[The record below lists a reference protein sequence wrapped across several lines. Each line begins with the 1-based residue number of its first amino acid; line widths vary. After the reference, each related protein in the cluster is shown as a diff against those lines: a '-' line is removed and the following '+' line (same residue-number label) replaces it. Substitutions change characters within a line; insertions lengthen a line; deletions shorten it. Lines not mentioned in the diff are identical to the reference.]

1 MLDCS
6 DEPSVVELAWEQAPQ
21 KTCLPEKFTDFFER
35 HGTVRAREGCRRAYL
50 RFYLRGQA
58 IVEHSGAQL
67 GVFTT
72 DASRQGIGFLSPIQ
86 LLPKQRCRIQLPK
99 TKGFQIEVVRCRR
112 VDERCYECGA
122 TFVLGATVK
131 R

>member
-6 DEPSVVELAWEQAPQ
+6 DEPCVIELFWENAVH
-21 KTCLPEKFTDFFER
+21 KTRLPEKFTDFFER

-58 IVEHSGAQL
+58 IVNRKEDRL
-67 GVFTT
+67 GVLTT

-86 LLPKQRCRIQLPK
+86 LLPKERCRIQLPK

-112 VDERCYECGA
+112 IDERCYECGA
-122 TFVLGATVK
+122 TFVLGGIAT
-131 R
+131 

>member
-1 MLDCS
+1 MLDCRN
-6 DEPSVVELAWEQAPQ
+6 EPCVIELHWDSATHQAR
-21 KTCLPEKFTDFFER
+21 LPEKFTDFFER

-58 IVEHSGAQL
+58 IVDRRGDQL

-72 DASRQGIGFLSPIQ
+72 DASRQGIGFLSPVQ
-86 LLPKQRCRIQLPK
+86 LLPKERCRIQLPK

-112 VDERCYECGA
+112 IDERCYECGA
-122 TFVLGATVK
+122 TFVLAAVSK
-131 R
+131 

>member
-6 DEPSVVELAWEQAPQ
+6 HEPCVIELHWGRATHQAR
-21 KTCLPEKFTDFFER
+21 LPEKFTDFFER
-35 HGTVRAREGCRRAYL
+35 HGAVRAREGCRRAYL

-58 IVEHSGAQL
+58 IVDRRGDQL

-86 LLPKQRCRIQLPK
+86 LLPKERCRIQLPK

-112 VDERCYECGA
+112 IDDQCYECGA
-122 TFVLGATVK
+122 TFVLAATAT
-131 R
+131 